1 MVTDSPPPRNG
12 FLTRLRS
19 KTSSLS
25 LPGLRAPRRRT
36 LTDFHIQLDDPHRVY
51 SASDVVKGC
60 VCAKVERPLTLTHL
74 VVYLIGTV
82 DLQASLS
89 AREGGGKRG
98 KEWEEDFDGLSG
110 GVTLCRDEMVLCGE
124 GRLEPGVYKFG
135 FELDFVLVG
144 KLAGGL
150 PSSLDFEKGSISY
163 RISST
168 LTRPTT
174 ISPTTTCTTK
184 LSFVETIDIA
194 HLPAPKPR
202 VISLEPIVSRKSR
215 SKQRPSSPTLGAG
228 RDQSATSS
236 PNNSSGNL
244 PNIETRV
251 PSPMPT
257 TDPSQVLRSKTITA
271 SIALMKAGALC
282 GDNIPVKI
290 SIHHNKPIKSLN
302 GIILTL
308 HRQTRFDPPSRGHP
322 PLKKA
327 LSSAAGG
334 GACGGT
340 FRKDLAQTVLP
351 LMVDPKSL
359 MTVVRANLRVPED
372 VFPTIVNV
380 PGGGVSFRYYVEV
393 VVDLGGK
400 LGSRDDFFKGGAS
413 IPGLPRP
420 GTGGEKDA
428 GGANAGIAVEGG
440 VMVETERIRREK
452 RIVFCRFEVVVGS
465 VDSVGGKG
473 RRGGVSA
480 KSLTQSQ
487 TVEEEEDS
495 EANDTAPSTPRR
507 LSNSRVERGE
517 APDRMEDE
525 APEYFRHERVDGLL
539 LPPLPPDEMGLES
552 PMDEKARLGLAEE
565 QLLPSAPP
573 MDPSSPVACC
583 FHPSAPSTS
592 GDDTRMAEDDKLEME
607 RQRLLQAAS
616 APPTES
622 GESPGAAI
630 PAPSAPILEDECYE
644 GPPRYVR

>member
-25 LPGLRAPRRRT
+25 LPGLRTPRRRT

-60 VCAKVERPLTLTHL
+60 VCAKVERSLTLTHL
-74 VVYLIGTV
+74 VVNLIGRV
-82 DLQASLS
+82 DLQASPS
-89 AREGGGKRG
+89 TREGGGKRG
-98 KEWEEDFDGLSG
+98 KEWEEEFDGLSG

-135 FELDFVLVG
+135 FELDFVPVG

-174 ISPTTTCTTK
+174 ISPTTTCITR

-194 HLPAPKPR
+194 RLPAPKPR
-202 VISLEPIVSRKSR
+202 VISLEPIVSKKSR
-215 SKQRPSSPTLGAG
+215 SKQRPSSPTPGAG

-236 PNNSSGNL
+236 PNNSNGNL
-244 PNIETRV
+244 PNTETRA
-251 PSPMPT
+251 PSPTPT
-257 TDPSQVLRSKTITA
+257 VNPSQMLRSKTITA
-271 SIALMKAGALC
+271 SIALMKAGALR

-334 GACGGT
+334 GTCGGT

-351 LMVDPKSL
+351 LMIDPKSL

-400 LGSRDDFFKGGAS
+400 LSSRDDFFKGAS

-428 GGANAGIAVEGG
+428 GGASVGIAVEGG
-440 VMVETERIRREK
+440 VMVETERIKREK
-452 RIVFCRFEVVVGS
+452 RIVFCRFEIVIGS
-465 VDSVGGKG
+465 VDSIGGKG
-473 RRGGVSA
+473 RRGGVLA

-495 EANDTAPSTPRR
+495 EVNDTDPSTPRC
-507 LSNSRVERGE
+507 LSHSHMEAGD
-517 APDRMEDE
+517 APDRMEGE
-525 APEYFRHERVDGLL
+525 APEYFRHERVDGSLL
-539 LPPLPPDEMGLES
+539 LPLVPGETRLES
-552 PMDEKARLGLAEE
+552 PMDEKTYLRLAEE

-573 MDPSSPVACC
+573 MDSSLAACS
-583 FHPSAPSTS
+583 FHPSAPPP
-592 GDDTRMAEDDKLEME
+592 GMDDTQMAEDDKLEME
-607 RQRLLQAAS
+607 RQRLLRAAS
-616 APPTES
+616 APPAGFIES
-622 GESPGAAI
+622 SETAI

>member
-1 MVTDSPPPRNG
+1 MVTDSPPPRTG
-12 FLTRLRS
+12 LLTRLRS

-25 LPGLRAPRRRT
+25 LPGLRAPRRRI
-36 LTDFHIQLDDPHRVY
+36 LADFHIQLDDPHRVY
-51 SASDVVKGC
+51 LANDVVKGC
-60 VCAKVERPLTLTHL
+60 VCVKVERPLTLTHL
-74 VVYLIGTV
+74 VVNLIGRV
-82 DLQASLS
+82 DLQASLYT
-89 AREGGGKRG
+89 REGGGKKG
-98 KEWEEDFDGLSG
+98 KEWEEEFDGLSG
-110 GVTLCRDEMVLCGE
+110 GVTVCRDEIVLCGE

-135 FELDFVLVG
+135 FELEFALVG
-144 KLAGGL
+144 KLPGGL

-194 HLPAPKPR
+194 HLSAPKPR
-202 VISLEPIVSRKSR
+202 VISLEPIVSKKPRN
-215 SKQRPSSPTLGAG
+215 KQRPSSPIPGTG
-228 RDQSATSS
+228 RDQSTTPS
-236 PNNSSGNL
+236 PNNSNGNL
-244 PNIETRV
+244 PNVEPRA
-251 PSPMPT
+251 PSPTPS
-257 TDPSQVLRSKTITA
+257 TDPSRMIRSKTITA
-271 SIALMKAGALC
+271 SITLMKAGALR

-308 HRQTRFDPPSRGHP
+308 HRQTRFDPPSRSHP

-327 LSSAAGG
+327 LSSAATGG
-334 GACGGT
+334 TCGGT

-351 LMVDPKSL
+351 LMIDPKSL
-359 MTVVRANLRVPED
+359 TTVVRANLRVPED

-400 LGSRDDFFKGGAS
+400 LSSRDDFFKGGAS
-413 IPGLPRP
+413 ILGLPRP

-452 RIVFCRFEVVVGS
+452 RIVFCRFEVIIGS
-465 VDSVGGKG
+465 IDSVGGKG

-480 KSLTQSQ
+480 KSLTRSQ
-487 TVEEEEDS
+487 TVEEEEGS

-507 LSNSRVERGE
+507 PSHSHMEGSE
-517 APDRMEDE
+517 APDQMEDE
-525 APEYFRHERVDGLL
+525 APEYFRHERIDGSLL
-539 LPPLPPDEMGLES
+539 LPLPPVETRPEN
-552 PMDEKARLGLAEE
+552 PMDEKTHLILAEE

-573 MDPSSPVACC
+573 MDPSSPACYI
-583 FHPSAPSTS
+583 HPSAPSPS
-592 GDDTRMAEDDKLEME
+592 GDDNRQLAEGDKLGME

-616 APPTES
+616 APPEES
-622 GESPGAAI
+622 VESSDTTI
-630 PAPSAPILEDECYE
+630 SAPSAPILEDECYE